1 MAHRRID
8 RINDL
13 MRAELSTLI
22 SRELKDPRVA
32 GMVSV
37 MRVETTTDL
46 KQARVFISV
55 YGTDED
61 QKSTLVALRSA
72 MGFLRREVAHR
83 VILRHT
89 PELEFVLDKSLE
101 QGDRILRLINQV
113 AAESA
118 PKPRRSRK
126 VTAPEKA
133 EEGEQT
139 PANDVPAI
147 VSASANK

>member
-22 SRELKDPRVA
+22 SREVKDPRVA

-55 YGTDED
+55 YGTEEE
-61 QKSTLVALRSA
+61 QKSTLTALRSA

-89 PELEFVLDKSLE
+89 PELEFILDKSLE
-101 QGDRILRLINQV
+101 QGDRILRLIHQV
-113 AAESA
+113 AAENA
-118 PKPRRSRK
+118 PKPRAPVRRRTTKK
-126 VTAPEKA
+126 VVEI
-133 EEGEQT
+133 EQI
-139 PANDVPAI
+139 PAAVVTQNGTGV
-147 VSASANK
+147 ANE